1 MPKTK
6 QAAETQDAA
15 TKETTELTEAKVS
28 EMVSVPAEE
37 FEAMK
42 EQLKMLS
49 SFMTSENRF
58 KSAEDKKLEEERKL
72 LEKVKAANKAA
83 MEKVKI
89 HVEKGNLKGNKNAEV
104 AINGVQFVIPKA
116 KDEMVPRC
124 VAEVL
129 ENAERQ
135 KNAAYAM
142 QEEKAEE
149 YNKAVTQGAFG
160 GGYSVNA
167 E

>member
-15 TKETTELTEAKVS
+15 TKETTELTEAKVP

-116 KDEMVPRC
+116 KPIDAP
-124 VAEVL
+124 
-129 ENAERQ
+129 
-135 KNAAYAM
+135 KAAPP
-142 QEEKAEE
+142 EIP
-149 YNKAVTQGAFG
+149 N
-160 GGYSVNA
+160 VNGSA
-167 E
+167 NGFLSTP